1 MDNENKNVVSVE
13 ENDTDKAMQSFLTGS
28 NDYESEKKVDEAP
41 AGIKLGKYEG
51 FIAAL
56 AVFAAALWTI
66 SNYGAALI
74 CAFAVLLT
82 VITKP
87 GKDTV
92 HTVAANGLALG
103 LMIVIRATLNVS
115 AIIFET
121 VMNASKPESTYGS
134 GYADW
139 VSTFNSFNNV
149 MTVVSAM
156 VHVAVFVI
164 FVINAYCF
172 LSKKRTFIFGKT
184 AAAISDK
191 EDEE

>member
-1 MDNENKNVVSVE
+1 MDNENKNALSVE
-13 ENDTDKAMQSFLTGS
+13 ESDTDKAMQSFLTGS

-41 AGIKLGKYEG
+41 TGIKLGKFEG

-103 LMIVIRATLNVS
+103 LMIVIRATLCRNPKIS
-115 AIIFET
+115 KCGILLYAA
-121 VMNASKPESTYGS
+121 ASGLIYTSNP
-134 GYADW
+134 
-139 VSTFNSFNNV
+139 
-149 MTVVSAM
+149 
-156 VHVAVFVI
+156 
-164 FVINAYCF
+164 
-172 LSKKRTFIFGKT
+172 T
-184 AAAISDK
+184 AASRNGRKTTDA
-191 EDEE
+191 